1 MIFTMAEY
9 TMQEVNDLNHSG
21 KTLLYPRMIIRRCC
35 DTDELSEWMAEGSTF
50 DAGEIRGML
59 HRLFTTMARRMAD
72 RCSVRI
78 EGVGVFSPQLA
89 LKEGRERERTDG
101 EGRRR
106 NAASIEVGGI
116 NFRADKALVDEVN
129 SRCRLERSPQ
139 RFTRH
144 ISKYSPAERL
154 ALAQRF
160 LESHAVLTVGD
171 YVELTG
177 LGRTVASMELRS
189 WLKLPGSGLD
199 FSGRGSHRV
208 YVKKREE

>member
-1 MIFTMAEY
+1 MAEY

-72 RCSVRI
+72 GCSVRI

-106 NAASIEVGGI
+106 NAASI
-116 NFRADKALVDEVN
+116 AA
-129 SRCRLERSPQ
+129 P
-139 RFTRH
+139 T
-144 ISKYSPAERL
+144 P
-154 ALAQRF
+154 
-160 LESHAVLTVGD
+160 
-171 YVELTG
+171 
-177 LGRTVASMELRS
+177 
-189 WLKLPGSGLD
+189 
-199 FSGRGSHRV
+199 
-208 YVKKREE
+208 

>member
-1 MIFTMAEY
+1 MAEY

-72 RCSVRI
+72 
-78 EGVGVFSPQLA
+78 
-89 LKEGRERERTDG
+89 
-101 EGRRR
+101 
-106 NAASIEVGGI
+106 ASIEVGGI